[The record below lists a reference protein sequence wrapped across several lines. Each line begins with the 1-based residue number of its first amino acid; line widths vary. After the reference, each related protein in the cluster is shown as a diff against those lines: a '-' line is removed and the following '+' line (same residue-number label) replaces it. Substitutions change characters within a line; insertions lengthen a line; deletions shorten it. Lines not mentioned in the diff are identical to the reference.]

1 MELQAQLLRSFLTQF
16 ASKEATSAHED
27 SAYAVEFLRLKRQ
40 STKYRTEKTYSTK
53 AADRQ
58 ENVKKN
64 RYKDIVPF
72 DHSRVK
78 LSLITSK
85 NDTDY
90 INANFIRGVFE
101 PTEYIATQGPLP
113 HTVLDFWRM
122 LWEYNV
128 QVIVMACREFE
139 MGRKKCER
147 YWPETLV
154 DVFVCEP
161 FTIYCESEEN
171 KGDYLIRSLKVT
183 FKNCSREHDE
193 EHKHMQPCFSQQSSR
208 TLKQLHYMNW
218 PDHGVPDSIPPILEM
233 LQDMHV
239 FQKQDNV
246 PFCIHCS
253 AGCGRTGVLCVIDY
267 TWNLLK
273 KQMIPEDFN
282 IYDLVQ
288 DMRTQR
294 PSIVQTKE
302 QYELVYRAITF
313 LFEKHLQL
321 MESSSKKKEVPPAPP
336 PIPVDCESEI
346 SDFSESEEEIEPVEE
361 NRLHPRYD
369 ARYQEKEFPREFSNH
384 VAPSA
389 VSQPLPPHLQPSSSL
404 DPKRTTADR
413 LNGMKNWAMSKISP
427 RATAASQVQKTD
439 IEYQKSQIT
448 KLHLVQETDFG
459 YQKSQT
465 PKPPSLQEA
474 CLGPQK
480 SQILE
485 PSLLQPTDLGY
496 RKSQILEPPPL
507 QPTDLRYQKS
517 QTLEPPPMQP
527 SDLGYQK
534 SQILEPPPLQ
544 QTDLGYRKS
553 HILEPPPLQQTD
565 LGCRKSQ
572 ILEPPPVQPT
582 DLGFRKA
589 QIPKPPRIQK
599 TDLACRKSQTLEPPP
614 VQETDTE
621 HQTSQILEHTLL
633 KQTDIDCQKS
643 QTVEPPPI
651 QQTDLGYLKSQIPKP
666 PRPQKKDLGC
676 HNPQIPET
684 ATTNQNQHNDPLKFN
699 NYIGPT
705 PVQESSPHR
714 THQTEMCNDGAL
726 VQTPSVCLT
735 VEDPYFGPYSAMSPE
750 PREFTEAAPLF
761 MENPCYISPTL
772 TSELPVQDNC
782 TGVTTSISDDDSP
795 PPLPERTPESYIL
808 ANEER
813 PQILTPTLQLPTESP
828 LLNATDVDDIGDKGD
843 TANMDVDQSLSLV
856 IPPDTFST
864 NGGGSPPSPAPP
876 LPERTPESFEMA
888 NDEDLLQNAVQEKPQ
903 ETVLRVGK
911 SSEWSGNSNLEVPDF
926 KRSWSRSKS
935 LKARLSLNVPVN
947 IHSFAPDHIPSK
959 ERTMSLTPPSD
970 RTPDSF
976 LMEASNTQASLTPPL
991 PRRTPESYIVVT
1003 EEAQSNSAP
1012 CQDDTVQQKH
1022 KLGMSSEWAGNSQA
1036 RPSYEVMSR
1045 SRSVKVKSS
1054 KQDCLSVVPLPD
1066 PDGGAS
1072 AEPVLSRA
1080 QDQTSLDSRRPAVEQ
1095 PEKTSLPKKCRTKSL
1110 RLWKGKQ
1117 KTKEASVSTSVQP
1130 NHGAAAGFIF
1140 SFGTRFGKPKG
1151 PRGQPETW
1159 V

>member
-1 MELQAQLLRSFLTQF
+1 MELQAQLLRSFLAQF

-27 SAYAVEFLRLKRQ
+27 SAYAVEFLKLKRQ

-53 AADRQ
+53 TAERQ

-78 LSLITSK
+78 LSLNTSK

-90 INANFIRGVFE
+90 INANFIRGVFG

-193 EHKHMQPCFSQQSSR
+193 EHKHVQPCFSQQSSR

-218 PDHGVPDSIPPILEM
+218 PDHGVPDSIPPILEL

-239 FQKQDNV
+239 FQTQDDV

-273 KQMIPEDFN
+273 KQMIPEDFD

-288 DMRTQR
+288 NMRTQR

-321 MESSSKKKEVPPAPP
+321 MESSSKKKEVPAAPP
-336 PIPVDCESEI
+336 AIPVDWESEV
-346 SDFSESEEEIEPVEE
+346 SDFSESEEELEPVEE
-361 NRLHPRYD
+361 NSLHPCYD
-369 ARYQEKEFPREFSNH
+369 PRYQEKEFAREFSNY
-384 VAPSA
+384 VAQSG
-389 VSQPLPPHLQPSSSL
+389 VSQALPPHLQSPSSS
-404 DPKRTTADR
+404 DPKRTTVDR

-427 RATAASQVQKTD
+427 RATATSQLQKTD
-439 IEYQKSQIT
+439 TGYQKSQNT
-448 KLHLVQETDFG
+448 KPYPVQEADFG

-465 PKPPSLQEA
+465 PQPPSLQET
-474 CLGPQK
+474 CLGHQR

-485 PSLLQPTDLGY
+485 PPLLLQTDLGY

-507 QPTDLRYQKS
+507 Q
-517 QTLEPPPMQP
+517 
-527 SDLGYQK
+527 
-534 SQILEPPPLQ
+534 
-544 QTDLGYRKS
+544 QTDLG
-553 HILEPPPLQQTD
+553 HQ
-565 LGCRKSQ
+565 KSQ

-582 DLGFRKA
+582 DPGFRKA

-599 TDLACRKSQTLEPPP
+599 TDLGCRKSQTLEPPP
-614 VQETDTE
+614 VQETDVG
-621 HQTSQILEHTLL
+621 HQKSNIFKHALL
-633 KQTDIDCQKS
+633 KQTDMECQKS
-643 QTVEPPPI
+643 QIVEPPPV
-651 QQTDLGYLKSQIPKP
+651 QQTDLTYFKSQIPKP
-666 PRPQKKDLGC
+666 PRPQTTDLGR
-676 HNPQIPET
+676 HNPHIPET
-684 ATTNQNQHNDPLKFN
+684 ATTDQNQHNDTLKSD
-699 NYIGPT
+699 NYIRPT

-714 THQTEMCNDGAL
+714 THQTEMCNDGAP

-735 VEDPYFGPYSAMSPE
+735 VEDPYFGSDSAMSPE
-750 PREFTEAAPLF
+750 PKEFTEAAPLF
-761 MENPCYISPTL
+761 TENLCYISPTL
-772 TSELPVQDNC
+772 TLKTIELPMQDNC
-782 TGVTTSISDDDSP
+782 MGVTMPISDDDNP

-808 ANEER
+808 ANEV
-813 PQILTPTLQLPTESP
+813 
-828 LLNATDVDDIGDKGD
+828 TDVDDVGDKGD
-843 TANMDVDQSLSLV
+843 TANMDVNQSLSLV

-864 NGGGSPPSPAPP
+864 NEGGSPPSPAPP

-888 NDEDLLQNAVQEKPQ
+888 NDKDLLQNAVQEKPQ

-926 KRSWSRSKS
+926 TRSWSRSKS
-935 LKARLSLNVPVN
+935 LKARLSLNVSVN
-947 IHSFAPDHIPSK
+947 IHSFAPLHIPSK
-959 ERTMSLTPPSD
+959 EPTVSLTPLPD

-976 LMEASNTQASLTPPL
+976 LMDASNTQASLTPPL

-1003 EEAQSNSAP
+1003 EEDQSNSAP
-1012 CQDDTVQQKH
+1012 CQSDTVQQRH
-1022 KLGMSSEWAGNSQA
+1022 RLGTSSEWGGNSQP
-1036 RPSYEVMSR
+1036 RMLVNEMSR

-1054 KQDCLSVVPLPD
+1054 KQAECLSVVPLPD

-1072 AEPVLSRA
+1072 AEPVLSIP

-1095 PEKTSLPKKCRTKSL
+1095 PEKTSVPKKCRTKVLLFDSL

-1117 KTKEASVSTSVQP
+1117 KSLAFYKAYSKHVMFPLQRKRLLCLLLFLQTMELLQDSNLVLEHVLGNPKDPEGNLKHGCKSDRTGSVSWWSMFMVMEDLP
-1130 NHGAAAGFIF
+1130 AYI
-1140 SFGTRFGKPKG
+1140 SFQFDGKKTDI
-1151 PRGQPETW
+1151 PEDKREKEIN
-1159 V
+1159 